1 MTQAVRYDANMAA
14 DLASL
19 ALYDEEGRILLQHRD
34 ANARN
39 SPDHWGFF
47 GGHMEEGETPEEA
60 MRRELMEEI
69 EYAPL
74 NPVFLHEE
82 RFVDP
87 SYDPPA
93 RRSILPISLSAKDFK
108 RLSATSSSVPFAL
121 SIRSF
126 TGPGRTLLTLFT
138 ALSTEPVTSLTTL
151 TFNSMPKSP

>member
-93 RRSILPISLSAKDFK
+93 RRSIFVFLEPFDRAQTLVQHEGQGLGWFLPSETAGLLMTERARNIVAAIERHLSAQH
-108 RLSATSSSVPFAL
+108 
-121 SIRSF
+121 
-126 TGPGRTLLTLFT
+126 
-138 ALSTEPVTSLTTL
+138 
-151 TFNSMPKSP
+151 